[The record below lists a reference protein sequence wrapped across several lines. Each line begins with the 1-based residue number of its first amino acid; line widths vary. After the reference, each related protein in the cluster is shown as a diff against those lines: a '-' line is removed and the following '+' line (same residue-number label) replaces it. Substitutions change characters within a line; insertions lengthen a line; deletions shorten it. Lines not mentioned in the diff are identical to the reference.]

1 MTLRPFVNG
10 AKVETMRR
18 DFDVLRKSIR
28 RHDPEATERAWER
41 CERWLGAVEPSTGR
55 EEHGK

>member
-18 DFDVLRKSIR
+18 DFHALRIAIR
-28 RHDPEATERAWER
+28 NHDSEATERAWEK
-41 CERWLGAVEPSTGR
+41 CERWLGAVEPNTKG
-55 EEHGK
+55 EG